1 LDASFK
7 VRTNSSTL
15 SMHLFIIISL
25 VLFSPNTLPNVVSA
39 LASPQEPVYLI
50 RYVVNTTSDWCDV
63 TLDGPMPFACNAS
76 IQSGEQ
82 APNLRYSYGSG
93 HIWIA
98 KQQYDQTPVSM
109 DCQVLALTGSV
120 DGLISIDSGALGETT
135 IDIYYYSG
143 SWAMVSSITHLG
155 LYEREDFT
163 VDYSTVYASPFG
175 SAEVEPVPP
184 SLKNTVYAFYYPW
197 YTVQEG
203 SGGVTAWGRV
213 PPHEP
218 LMGHYSS
225 YDERAI
231 EAHILMAKAAGI
243 DGFLSSWGGLGFM
256 EEEILPKI
264 LSIAER
270 LNFKI
275 TIYYESQRG
284 AYQLTPQEIVDE
296 LDYIVRTYSASDAF
310 LKVDG
315 VPVIF
320 IYAINAYERS
330 ASFWR
335 EVTENL
341 ETSVGQIFLVGD
353 LTEEKHSSYFDGIHW
368 YPVFTLESAQDVY
381 DRYTNHMG
389 VGAKNIDWSE
399 AVELI
404 QQGETL
410 PLRQR
415 YLAFTIG
422 PGYDMR
428 NLGYPDYMDRRD
440 GQAYTEYWQ
449 EALSCDPDGVLI
461 TSWNEW
467 WEGTEIEP
475 STEHGFSYVNL
486 TSHYTSLYKGV
497 TQQTAS
503 PSLII
508 SSDLGNAIRS
518 GTRNTSFHITNASPN
533 GPAVC
538 VNMTLSLGEGLRLT
552 DSSHSAFESY
562 VEAARPQRYSVL
574 IPLLRPLE
582 EIPVNITF
590 TASAGSRNLNVAA
603 RGFSASGEPAQ
614 ASMSRQVQVFDD
626 RVIVS
631 LEPNLPRVDAGSTAQ
646 ITISAHYELDGEPL
660 SGEVHLNDT
669 LTKSSTGSYA
679 YTAESVSDE
688 LYGLTGFSSNTVTV
702 IFDRIISGQTAE
714 TLRPGTITVNVALT
728 YESDESPVDDAEVT
742 VNGLTATEES
752 QGNYQAAVT
761 TWSPLYQL
769 DITVEKPGFAPQS
782 IALSGLALGNILLIV
797 TMLILVTILIL
808 ILLRC

>member
-1 LDASFK
+1 
-7 VRTNSSTL
+7 
-15 SMHLFIIISL
+15 
-25 VLFSPNTLPNVVSA
+25 
-39 LASPQEPVYLI
+39 
-50 RYVVNTTSDWCDV
+50 
-63 TLDGPMPFACNAS
+63 
-76 IQSGEQ
+76 
-82 APNLRYSYGSG
+82 
-93 HIWIA
+93 
-98 KQQYDQTPVSM
+98 
-109 DCQVLALTGSV
+109 
-120 DGLISIDSGALGETT
+120 
-135 IDIYYYSG
+135 
-143 SWAMVSSITHLG
+143 
-155 LYEREDFT
+155 
-163 VDYSTVYASPFG
+163 
-175 SAEVEPVPP
+175 
-184 SLKNTVYAFYYPW
+184 
-197 YTVQEG
+197 
-203 SGGVTAWGRV
+203 
-213 PPHEP
+213 
-218 LMGHYSS
+218 
-225 YDERAI
+225 
-231 EAHILMAKAAGI
+231 MAKAAGI

-808 ILLRC
+808 ILLRCQRHS